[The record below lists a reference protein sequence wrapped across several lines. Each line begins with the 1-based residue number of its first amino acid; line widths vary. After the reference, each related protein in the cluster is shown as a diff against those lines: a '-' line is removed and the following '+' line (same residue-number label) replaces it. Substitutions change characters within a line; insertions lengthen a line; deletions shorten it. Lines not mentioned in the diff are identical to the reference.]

1 MPGCMDRDPQQPSTG
16 IRRSRAPIRT
26 TALQV
31 GLLLAAVLAATAP
44 ALAAAP
50 LLAHPNLRRSVPA
63 AGDTLHA
70 SPRQLRLT
78 FSEPVEESLSSIR
91 LLDAAGQAV
100 TLPAVAGLSSDAAT
114 LTVAVEAALPPGTYT
129 VAWRV
134 AGSDGHPVRGR
145 FTFVVAAPANAAAGF
160 PDTTAS
166 TPRAALRQHHPAAT
180 FPEDGEFGVQSPAY
194 VTIRGLTFAAL
205 LSLIG
210 VVGFEYLVARPV
222 RRRSGA
228 RRRDVIDAAR
238 AHAASLGVVAATVLL
253 VAAVARLGAQAAAVR
268 EPGVPIAAL
277 VHTLLVRT
285 AWGWGWWLQLVAA
298 AVALRAFLRLRRAP
312 VLSWLSCLVAA
323 LALAA
328 TPSFAG
334 HAIATVRYA
343 PLPVLVDSL
352 HVLAAGG
359 WLGTLLVVVAA
370 GLPAASRAEPF
381 ERGPLVAELVNA
393 FSPAALVF
401 AGLAATTGAFTAW
414 LHLETLPALWQSR
427 YGRTLLLKLGVL
439 TGVAAT
445 GFYNWRRVRPALG
458 DDIGAARLRRS
469 SRVELLIAV
478 LVIAVTAVLV
488 ATPPPSEAGP

>member
-1 MPGCMDRDPQQPSTG
+1 MPGCMARYAQQQSTG
-16 IRRSRAPIRT
+16 IRRTRGPIRT
-26 TALQV
+26 TVLQA
-31 GLLLAAVLAATAP
+31 GLLLAAVIAAP
-44 ALAAAP
+44 AAPASGAPP

-70 SPRQLRLT
+70 SPRELRLT
-78 FSEPVEESLSSIR
+78 FTEPVEESLSSIR
-91 LLDAAGQAV
+91 LLDAAGQPVA
-100 TLPAVAGLSSDAAT
+100 LPAVAGLSADAAT
-114 LTVAVEAALPPGTYT
+114 LVVTVKAALPPGTYT

-145 FTFVVAAPANAAAGF
+145 FTFVVAAPANAPVL
-160 PDTTAS
+160 PDTTAARPAPS
-166 TPRAALRQHHPAAT
+166 QHHPAVK
-180 FPEDGEFGVQSPAY
+180 FPESGEFGVQSPAY
-194 VTIRGLTFAAL
+194 VAIRAVTFAAL

-222 RRRSGA
+222 GRRSGA
-228 RRRDVIDAAR
+228 NRRGVIDAAR
-238 AHAASLGVVAATVLL
+238 ARAASLGVGAAAVLL
-253 VAAVARLGAQAAAVR
+253 GAAVARLGAQAAAVR
-268 EPGVPIAAL
+268 EPGVPLAAL
-277 VHTLLVRT
+277 LHTLLVRT
-285 AWGWGWWLQLVAA
+285 SWGWGWWLQLVAA

-312 VLSWLSCLVAA
+312 ALSWLSCLVAA

-328 TPSFAG
+328 TPSLAG
-334 HAIATVRYA
+334 HAVAAVRYA
-343 PLPVLVDSL
+343 PLPVLADSL

-359 WLGTLLVVVAA
+359 WLGTLLMVVAA
-370 GLPAASRAEPF
+370 GLPAASRAEPSD
-381 ERGPLVAELVNA
+381 RGPLVAELVNA

-401 AGLAATTGAFTAW
+401 AGLAATTGVFGAW

-458 DDIGAARLRRS
+458 DDLGAARLRRS
-469 SRVELLIAV
+469 STVELLIAV

-488 ATPPPSEAGP
+488 ATPPPSEGAP